1 MKFRKIEGL
10 QDVCPERIEG
20 TDEWYCC
27 KIAKNCFCD
36 LYEAEEIVKSGQ
48 VYEGMTCVLIH
59 YPDRNVYYPFVEKEN
74 VYVDEPVYWD
84 GALYFLV
91 VDFTEEKIEI
101 VAFDTTLYEIQTVVE
116 FPLSIVE
123 DTYNLML
130 RVAPV
135 LLVKYNNQLEDD
147 ENKSGFDVIYP
158 EKKHFEISNH
168 ESFLFKDEEKMYFS
182 EWLED
187 PEYREMVVV
196 RDWNTGKEVER
207 FDGQLWRM
215 PNGEVW
221 VM

>member
-36 LYEAEEIVKSGQ
+36 LYEAEEIVKAGQ

-59 YPDRNVYYPFVEKEN
+59 YPDRNVYYPFVTKEN
-74 VYVDEPVYWD
+74 VYVDAPVYWD
-84 GALYFLV
+84 GALYFLA
-91 VDFTEEKIEI
+91 VDFTAKKIEI
-101 VAFDTTLYEIQTVVE
+101 VAFDTVMYEIET
-116 FPLSIVE
+116 IVE
-123 DTYNLML
+123 LSLDEVEDCYNLML

-135 LLVKYNNQLEDD
+135 LLVRDG
-147 ENKSGFDVIYP
+147 NKDGLDVIYP
-158 EKKHFEISNH
+158 EKKHFKMSKH
-168 ESFLFKDEEKMYFS
+168 EVFLFKDGEKMYFS
-182 EWLED
+182 EWQED
-187 PEYREMVVV
+187 PEYRETVVV

-215 PNGEVW
+215 PNGDVW

>member
-36 LYEAEEIVKSGQ
+36 LYEAEEIIKAGQ

-59 YPDRNVYYPFVEKEN
+59 YPDGNVYYPFVEKEN
-74 VYVDEPVYWD
+74 VYVDAPVYWN

-91 VDFTEEKIEI
+91 VDFTAEKIEI
-101 VAFDTTLYEIQTVVE
+101 VAFDTAMYEIKTMVE
-116 FPLSIVE
+116 FPLSEVK
-123 DTYNLML
+123 DCYNLML

-135 LLVKYNNQLEDD
+135 LLIRD
-147 ENKSGFDVIYP
+147 ENKNVLEVIYP
-158 EKKHFEISNH
+158 EKKQFKMNDH
-168 ESFLFKDEEKMYFS
+168 EVFLFKDEDKMYFS
-182 EWLED
+182 EWFE
-187 PEYREMVVV
+187 EMEPVYNYYEQVVV
-196 RDWNTGKEVER
+196 RDWETGKEIER

-215 PNGEVW
+215 PNGDVW

>member
-20 TDEWYCC
+20 TEEWYCC

-36 LYEAEEIVKSGQ
+36 LYEAEEIVKAGQ

-59 YPDRNVYYPFVEKEN
+59 YPDRNVYYPFVTKEN
-74 VYVDEPVYWD
+74 VYVDAPVYWD

-91 VDFTEEKIEI
+91 VDFTAKKIEI
-101 VAFDTTLYEIQTVVE
+101 VAFDTTMYEIQTVEE
-116 FPLSIVE
+116 FSLDEVE
-123 DTYNLML
+123 DCYNLML

-135 LLVKYNNQLEDD
+135 LLVRDGNKKGLE
-147 ENKSGFDVIYP
+147 VIYP
-158 EKKHFEISNH
+158 EKKHFKMSNH

-182 EWLED
+182 EWQED
-187 PEYREMVVV
+187 PEYREIVVV
-196 RDWNTGKEVER
+196 RDWNTGKEIER

-215 PNGEVW
+215 PNGDVW

>member
-10 QDVCPERIEG
+10 QDVSPERIEG

-36 LYEAEEIVKSGQ
+36 LYEAEEIVKAGQ

-59 YPDRNVYYPFVEKEN
+59 YPDRNVYYPFVTKEN
-74 VYVDEPVYWD
+74 VYVDAPVYWD

-91 VDFTEEKIEI
+91 VDFTAKKIEI
-101 VAFDTTLYEIQTVVE
+101 VAFDTTMYEIQTVKE
-116 FPLSIVE
+116 FSLNEVE
-123 DTYNLML
+123 DCYNLML
-130 RVAPV
+130 RVSPV
-135 LLVKYNNQLEDD
+135 LLVRDG
-147 ENKSGFDVIYP
+147 NKSGLEVIYP
-158 EKKHFEISNH
+158 EKKQFEMSNH
-168 ESFLFKDEEKMYFS
+168 EVFLFKDEDKMYFS
-182 EWLED
+182 EWQED

-196 RDWNTGKEVER
+196 RDWNTGKEIER

-215 PNGEVW
+215 PNGDVW

>member
-20 TDEWYCC
+20 TDEWYYC

-59 YPDRNVYYPFVEKEN
+59 YPDRNVYYPFVTKEN
-74 VYVDEPVYWD
+74 VYVDAPVYWD

-91 VDFTEEKIEI
+91 VDFTEKKIEI
-101 VAFDTTLYEIQTVVE
+101 VAFDTAMYEIQTVEEFSLDEVE
-116 FPLSIVE
+116 NC
-123 DTYNLML
+123 YNLML

-135 LLVKYNNQLEDD
+135 VLVRDG
-147 ENKSGFDVIYP
+147 NKNVLDVIYP
-158 EKKHFEISNH
+158 EKKQFKMSNH
-168 ESFLFKDEEKMYFS
+168 EVFLFKDEEKMYFS
-182 EWLED
+182 EWQED

-196 RDWNTGKEVER
+196 RDWNTGKEIER

-215 PNGEVW
+215 PNGDVW

>member
-36 LYEAEEIVKSGQ
+36 LYEAEEIIKAGQ

-59 YPDRNVYYPFVEKEN
+59 YPDGNVYYPFVEKEN
-74 VYVDEPVYWD
+74 VYVDAPVYWN

-101 VAFDTTLYEIQTVVE
+101 VAFDTAMYEIKTMVE
-116 FPLSIVE
+116 FPLSEVK
-123 DTYNLML
+123 DRYNLML

-135 LLVKYNNQLEDD
+135 LLVRD
-147 ENKSGFDVIYP
+147 ENKNVLEVIYP
-158 EKKHFEISNH
+158 EKKQFKMNNNEV
-168 ESFLFKDEEKMYFS
+168 FLFKDEDKMYFS
-182 EWLED
+182 EWFE
-187 PEYREMVVV
+187 EMEPVYNYYEQVVV
-196 RDWNTGKEVER
+196 RDWETGKEIER

-215 PNGEVW
+215 PNGDVW

>member
-27 KIAKNCFCD
+27 KIAKNGFCD
-36 LYEAEEIVKSGQ
+36 LYEAEEIIKAGQ

-59 YPDRNVYYPFVEKEN
+59 YPDGNVYYPFVEKEN
-74 VYVDEPVYWD
+74 VYVDAPVYWN

-91 VDFTEEKIEI
+91 VDFTAEKIEI
-101 VAFDTTLYEIQTVVE
+101 VAFDTAMYEIKTMVE
-116 FPLSIVE
+116 FPLSEVK
-123 DTYNLML
+123 DCYNLML

-135 LLVKYNNQLEDD
+135 LLVRD
-147 ENKSGFDVIYP
+147 ENKNVLEVIYP
-158 EKKHFEISNH
+158 EKKQFKMNNH
-168 ESFLFKDEEKMYFS
+168 EVFLFKDEDKMYFS
-182 EWLED
+182 EWFE
-187 PEYREMVVV
+187 EMEPVYNYYEQVVV
-196 RDWNTGKEVER
+196 RDWETGKEIER

-215 PNGEVW
+215 PNGDVW